1 MPSCFPCSSL
11 LAATALAV
19 LTACHPAKAGESPN
33 ILVILVDDLGHND
46 LSYNGATEIETPNID
61 QLARDGV
68 IFPNGYAPYPTCS
81 PSRAGLMTG
90 RYPSR
95 YAMEANLAYAPAD
108 PLHGLRLEETVFAA
122 NLQSA
127 GYRTGLV
134 GKWHLGASK
143 PHHPLHRGFEAFYG
157 FLGGGHDYFKVDA
170 TGFATE
176 EYLAPIAH
184 DTHLTAFSGYLTDR
198 LTDQA
203 IAFATAPSN
212 RPFYLHLAYNA
223 PHNPLQAPEALIEKY
238 AHVESGPL
246 GRAGNPQIPP
256 RRRYLAMV
264 DALDQN
270 IGRLVAALKAAGA
283 WRNTLVFFLSDN
295 GGDKRWA
302 DNGPFRGQK
311 GSFHEAGV
319 RVPFL
324 ASWPAR
330 WPQGATFEHPV
341 IGLDIAATALA
352 LAGAES
358 DPSRPLDG
366 VNLDPFVRDAAL
378 GAPHEALFWRAV
390 WAGKRPRARFAVR
403 RGDLKLVK
411 DDINATPALFDLRA
425 DPGERHD
432 IAAQRPDAAEQLASL
447 WNAWNAGNA
456 SEAVSWMGAYRQRMA
471 FASERFHYTVR
482 EREQRLPTFQIGKAP
497 LPAIAPPPPA
507 PPVGVVATPGD
518 GSVRLSWDEQQ
529 DPLITGY
536 EYRWREQGSE
546 NCPDWHSQTSE
557 HCWRK
562 VPFWWQQSYVDVLR
576 LANGVPYEMQ
586 LRARNSADWGAP
598 AEASATPSPD

>member
-1 MPSCFPCSSL
+1 MRQGALSFHCSAA
-11 LAATALAV
+11 LAAAALAI
-19 LTACHPAKAGESPN
+19 LTACHPASAEAPPN

-46 LSYNGATEIETPNID
+46 LGYNGATEIQTPNID

-68 IFPNGYAPYPTCS
+68 IFANGYAPYPTCS

-122 NLQSA
+122 NLREA

-134 GKWHLGASK
+134 GKWHLGAAK
-143 PHHPLHRGFEAFYG
+143 PHHPLQRGFEAFYG

-170 TGFATE
+170 TGFATD
-176 EYLAPIAH
+176 EYLAPIA
-184 DTHLTAFSGYLTDR
+184 DDQNLTAFSGYLTDR
-198 LTDQA
+198 LTDRA
-203 IAFATAPSN
+203 IAFATASAD

-223 PHNPLQAPEALIEKY
+223 PHNPLQAPEALVEKY
-238 AHVESGPL
+238 AHIDNPS
-246 GRAGNPQIPP
+246 RA
-256 RRRYLAMV
+256 RYLAMV

-270 IGRLVAALKAAGA
+270 IGRLVAALKAAGL
-283 WRNTLVFFLSDN
+283 WRNTLVFFLGDN

-324 ASWPAR
+324 ASWPGR
-330 WPQGATFEHPV
+330 WPRGAIFEHPV
-341 IGLDIAATALA
+341 IGLDVAATALA
-352 LAGAES
+352 LAHAEH
-358 DPSRPLDG
+358 DPARPIDG
-366 VNLDPFVRDAAL
+366 VNLDPFVRGATL
-378 GAPHEALFWRAV
+378 GPPHEALFWRAV
-390 WAGKRPRARFAVR
+390 WASKRPRARFAVR
-403 RGDLKLVK
+403 SGDLKLVQ
-411 DDINATPALFDLRA
+411 DDVHDKPALFDLRR

-432 IAAQRPDAAEQLASL
+432 IAAQMPHEAERLAGL
-447 WNAWNAGNA
+447 WNAWNAENA
-456 SEAVSWMGAYRQRMA
+456 AEVVSWMGAYHQHMA

-482 EREQRLPTFQIGKAP
+482 EREQRLPTFQIGTAP
-497 LPAIAPPPPA
+497 LPPLAPPPPP

-518 GSVRLSWDEQQ
+518 GSVRLSWDERQN
-529 DPLITGY
+529 PLITGY

-546 NCPDWHSQTSE
+546 DCPDWNVGG
-557 HCWRK
+557 CWRK
-562 VPFWWQQSYVDVLR
+562 VPFWWRQPHVDIPR
-576 LANGVPYEMQ
+576 LTNGVRYEMQ
-586 LRARNSADWGAP
+586 LRARNSADWGEP
-598 AEASATPSPD
+598 AEASATPAPD